1 VGWRK
6 TITFA
11 GACGCAVTT
20 LSLYYVPHIFGANY
34 LLVTLAGMSY
44 GAMLAGFVPIAA
56 IMASLA
62 PESRGAAMSIMNL
75 GSGMSTW
82 IGPAV
87 AGIFLP
93 ILGVSGVIWIFAGMY
108 VLAAFLSFLLRVP
121 GQDFAA

>member
-1 VGWRK
+1 
-6 TITFA
+6 
-11 GACGCAVTT
+11 
-20 LSLYYVPHIFGANY
+20 
-34 LLVTLAGMSY
+34 MSY